1 MNVDVRA
8 GDKAIRLGT
17 LRFDAN
23 GNKEAVAFE
32 YDDAWLSD
40 KRSFAIDPLLPLQAG
55 PFYRTRPRAR
65 AHASVFFGVI
75 ADAEPEGWGR
85 QVIRRDW
92 AKQEEAAKV
101 ETPSGIT
108 DHLNSLDYLLCVND
122 ISRVGALRFC
132 IGDGDFLRAADP
144 GERNAPPLL
153 ELNDLI
159 KASQRVETDEAT
171 AADLRYLRGKGTS
184 LGGLRPKASVMDED
198 GTMAIAKF
206 PSVQDDRDV
215 TRGEI
220 LALRLARLAGIETP
234 NARVALAGGTPV
246 ALITRFDRV
255 PDGRL
260 MFASAM
266 TMLGIDDDDDHTY
279 TEIADAIRLNAAS
292 PAADLEELWRRMVF
306 SVLVTNTDDHLKN
319 HGFLHVESG
328 QWRLSPAYD
337 INPTPDKARE
347 LKTWISEEAGPE
359 ASIDSAL
366 LAAPYFGIAAVRA
379 KEIAAEVEAAVSRWR
394 DVGAELGMSRADLD
408 KFGPAFEHKERAL
421 AKS

>member
-1 MNVDVRA
+1 MNIDVHA
-8 GDKAIRLGT
+8 GDKALRVGT
-17 LRFDAN
+17 LRFNAS
-23 GNKEAVAFE
+23 GNREAVAFE

-40 KRSFAIDPLLPLQAG
+40 NRSFAMDPLLPLQSG
-55 PFYRTRPRAR
+55 PVYRTRPKDR

-75 ADAEPEGWGR
+75 ADAEPDGWGR

-92 AKQEEAAKV
+92 AKQKEAGAA

-132 IGDGDFLRAADP
+132 VAGGDFLRAADP

-159 KASQRVETDEAT
+159 KASQRVETDDAT

-220 LALRLARLAGIETP
+220 LGLRLARLAGIQTS
-234 NARVALAGGTPV
+234 NARVALAGDTPV

-255 PDGRL
+255 PEGRL

-266 TMLGIDDDDDHTY
+266 TMLGVDDDDDHTY
-279 TEIADAIRLNAAS
+279 TEIGDAIRMNAAS

-319 HGFLHVESG
+319 HGFLHVDLG

-359 ASIDSAL
+359 ASIEAAL
-366 LAAPYFGIAAVRA
+366 SVAPYFGISAVRA

-394 DVGAELGMSRADLD
+394 DVGAELGMGRADLE
-408 KFGPAFEHKERAL
+408 KFEPAFEHQERAK
-421 AKS
+421 ARS